1 MKNCQ
6 LPGEASMV
14 VTVSPTS
21 AAPPMAATRSRP
33 SRAKSGIKKMGVTL
47 SDAARAMKVPLSPS
61 RRRRPAQSEA
71 VTSRSHT
78 VATCWNFRLR

>member
-6 LPGEASMV
+6 LPGEASTV
-14 VTVSPTS
+14 VRVSASS
-21 AAPPMAATRSRP
+21 AALAMAATRSRP
-33 SRAKSGIKKMGVTL
+33 SRANSGIRKMGVIL
-47 SDAARAMKVPLSPS
+47 IDAARAMKTPLSPS
-61 RRRRPAQSEA
+61 RRRKPAHSDA